1 MLSKSEKVHEK
12 NRQVTVREGEYEIKR
27 LTSHKLADA
36 FKEVL
41 LVKFVGENNADE
53 LNDTRKVKVGF

>member
-12 NRQVTVREGEYEIKR
+12 NRQVTVREGEYEIKM
-27 LTSHKLADA
+27 LTSHKLTDA

-41 LVKFVGENNADE
+41 LVKFVGENNTDE